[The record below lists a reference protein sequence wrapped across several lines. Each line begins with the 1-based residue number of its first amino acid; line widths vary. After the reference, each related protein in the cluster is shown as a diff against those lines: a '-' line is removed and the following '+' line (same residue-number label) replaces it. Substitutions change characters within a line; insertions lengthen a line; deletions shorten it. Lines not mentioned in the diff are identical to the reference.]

1 MLNRIDEY
9 PNIIILDYRL
19 PDMEGIE
26 LLKKIREQSPNTKV
40 IVLSAQNSVKVTSE
54 LFGLGIFDYIIKDE
68 SALER
73 LWLSAH
79 KASATI
85 EMSNEIHNL
94 ISGLNSSYNLTHT
107 MKGASEKMDHVFS
120 KISKTLS
127 SNIPVSIQGETGT
140 GKELVAKAIHYN
152 STRNKKPFIASNL
165 SSIPKNLIES
175 ELFGHEKGAFTGAVS
190 KRTGILSS
198 AKGGTL
204 FLDEIAEIPKN
215 IQVKLLRVLQEM
227 EMSLVGSNE
236 KIKLDFRLITATH
249 KNLAEEVKKGSL
261 RRDFYFRI
269 KGINITIPP
278 LRERG
283 KDIIILANDFI
294 NDFAKENN
302 FPQKKLAKDAV
313 NRLMNYNFPGNV
325 RELKSLMQTSFVLS
339 DGEII

>member
-1 MLNRIDEY
+1 
-9 PNIIILDYRL
+9 
-19 PDMEGIE
+19 
-26 LLKKIREQSPNTKV
+26 
-40 IVLSAQNSVKVTSE
+40 
-54 LFGLGIFDYIIKDE
+54 
-68 SALER
+68 
-73 LWLSAH
+73 
-79 KASATI
+79 
-85 EMSNEIHNL
+85 
-94 ISGLNSSYNLTHT
+94 
-107 MKGASEKMDHVFS
+107 
-120 KISKTLS
+120 
-127 SNIPVSIQGETGT
+127 
-140 GKELVAKAIHYN
+140 
-152 STRNKKPFIASNL
+152 
-165 SSIPKNLIES
+165 
-175 ELFGHEKGAFTGAVS
+175 
-190 KRTGILSS
+190 
-198 AKGGTL
+198 
-204 FLDEIAEIPKN
+204 
-215 IQVKLLRVLQEM
+215 
-227 EMSLVGSNE
+227 MSLVGSNE